1 MPRPT
6 TAQLAYGSLT
16 VVLSTFAMLLLSD
29 VRSGPG
35 VAAIAAAGLV
45 LGLLVAVTVSMPAT
59 ARGRSARAPSAIP
72 VAPVSPVPVPRSR
85 VTSGAPESRVG
96 EHSLRR

>member
-16 VVLSTFAMLLLSD
+16 VVLSTLATLLLSD
-29 VRSGPG
+29 VRSGAAV
-35 VAAIAAAGLV
+35 VAVAAGLL
-45 LGLLVAVTVSMPAT
+45 LGLIVAVSVTMPAAARRRT
-59 ARGRSARAPSAIP
+59 AGPAPLPPTA
-72 VAPVSPVPVPRSR
+72 VPVPRSR
-85 VTSGAPESRVG
+85 VAGGAERQRVG

>member
-16 VVLSTFAMLLLSD
+16 VVLSTFAALLLSD
-29 VRSGPG
+29 VRSGAAV
-35 VAAIAAAGLV
+35 VAVAAAGLL
-45 LGLLVAVTVSMPAT
+45 LGLLVAAAVTMPAVARRRAT
-59 ARGRSARAPSAIP
+59 ATLPAA
-72 VAPVSPVPVPRSR
+72 VSVPRSR
-85 VTSGAPESRVG
+85 VAGGAEPQRVE